1 MPTRHAPIPPSPAPR
16 EREHNPALL
25 PPLPP
30 SAGEGRGGGTLDIA
44 VLLLPRFSLM
54 ALASVLEP
62 FRIANRLAGKELYRW
77 RFVGT
82 EAGPIQASSGL
93 PITTELSVRD
103 PLTARRV
110 IVCTSFEPMA
120 AASRAV
126 LAWLRR
132 LDAAG
137 AELWAVDTG
146 AFLLA
151 EAGLLAGRTV
161 TLHWESIAAFA
172 ELHDGIT
179 TRRSLF
185 ERSGRVA
192 TCAGGIAGIDL
203 SLTAIAAEHGRNL
216 ALDVADQLIHQG
228 IRDATAPQQLAPM
241 RRYGTRNP
249 TVLAAIDLLQ
259 RSIEQPPSLTQAA
272 MALGVSPRQL
282 QRLFATHLG
291 TSFKRFDRALRLERA
306 KELLEQ
312 TGMTVMAVAV
322 ATGFGSVEH
331 FGRSYRLR
339 YGTSPGKEK
348 RAHAE
353 ATDAHR

>member
-1 MPTRHAPIPPSPAPR
+1 MMNRAMPL
-16 EREHNPALL
+16 E
-25 PPLPP
+25 
-30 SAGEGRGGGTLDIA
+30 IA

-62 FRIANRLAGKELYRW
+62 FRIANRLSDRDLYHW
-77 RFVGT
+77 RFVSP
-82 EAGPIQASSGL
+82 EVGPIRASSGL
-93 PITTELSVRD
+93 PITAELSVRD
-103 PLTARRV
+103 PVAAQRV

-120 AASRAV
+120 AAGRDV
-126 LAWLRR
+126 LRWVRR
-132 LDAAG
+132 LDATG

-172 ELHDGIT
+172 ELYGKVE

-192 TCAGGIAGIDL
+192 TCAGGTAGIDL
-203 SLTAIAAEHGRNL
+203 ALSAIAAEHGSSL

-228 IRDATAPQQLAPM
+228 IRDAAAPQQVAPM

-259 RSIEQPPSLTQAA
+259 RSIEQPPSLAEAA
-272 MALGVSPRQL
+272 MTLGVSPRQL

-291 TSFKRFDRALRLERA
+291 TSFRRFDRELRLERA

-331 FGRSYRLR
+331 FSRSYRAR
-339 YGTSPGKEK
+339 HGTSP
-348 RAHAE
+348 R
-353 ATDAHR
+353 HRV

>member
-1 MPTRHAPIPPSPAPR
+1 MPTRRAPTPPSPAPR
-16 EREHNPALL
+16 ERENATPPIL
-25 PPLPP
+25 PPLSPP
-30 SAGEGRGGGTLDIA
+30 AGEGRGGGTLDIA

-62 FRIANRLAGKELYRW
+62 FRIANRLAGRELYRW
-77 RFVGT
+77 HFVGA
-82 EAGPIQASSGL
+82 EAGPIQATSGL

-103 PLTARRV
+103 PVPARRV

-132 LDAAG
+132 LDATG

-172 ELHDGIT
+172 EQHDGIA

-192 TCAGGIAGIDL
+192 TCAGGTAGIDL
-203 SLTAIAAEHGRNL
+203 ALTAIAAEHGRNL

-228 IRDATAPQQLAPM
+228 IRDAAAPQQLAPM

-259 RSIEQPPSLTQAA
+259 RSIEQPPSLAQAA
-272 MALGVSPRQL
+272 AALGVSPRQL
-282 QRLFATHLG
+282 QRLFATHLA
-291 TSFKRFDRALRLERA
+291 TSFKRFDRGLRLERA

-312 TGMTVMAVAV
+312 TGLQVVEVSV
-322 ATGFGSVEH
+322 ATGFGAVEH
-331 FGRSYRLR
+331 FGRSYRTR
-339 YGTSPGKEK
+339 YGVSPEEW
-348 RAHAE
+348 RRRH
-353 ATDAHR
+353 

>member
-1 MPTRHAPIPPSPAPR
+1 MA
-16 EREHNPALL
+16 
-25 PPLPP
+25 
-30 SAGEGRGGGTLDIA
+30 LDIA

-77 RFVGT
+77 RFVSA
-82 EAGPIQASSGL
+82 EAGRVQASSGL

-103 PLTARRV
+103 PLAARRV

-120 AASRAV
+120 AAGPAV

-151 EAGLLAGRTV
+151 EAGLLAGRCV
-161 TLHWESIAAFA
+161 TLHWESLAAFA
-172 ELHDGIT
+172 ELHHAVAT
-179 TRRSLF
+179 SRSLF

-192 TCAGGIAGIDL
+192 TCAGGTAGIDL
-203 SLTAIAAEHGRNL
+203 ALTAIAAEHGRNL

-228 IRDATAPQQLAPM
+228 IRDPAASQPLAPM

-259 RSIEQPPSLTQAA
+259 RSIEQPPSLAQAA
-272 MALGVSPRQL
+272 SALGVSPRQL

-291 TSFKRFDRALRLERA
+291 TSFKRFDRELRLERA
-306 KELLEQ
+306 RELLEQ

-331 FGRSYRLR
+331 FGRSYRLMFAV
-339 YGTSPGKEK
+339 SPGQARRSTAK
-348 RAHAE
+348 ASS
-353 ATDAHR
+353 

>member
-1 MPTRHAPIPPSPAPR
+1 MSL
-16 EREHNPALL
+16 E
-25 PPLPP
+25 
-30 SAGEGRGGGTLDIA
+30 IA

-62 FRIANRLAGKELYRW
+62 FRIANRLAERELYHW
-77 RFVGT
+77 RFVSPD
-82 EAGPIQASSGL
+82 AGPIEASSGL
-93 PITTELSVRD
+93 PITAELSVRD
-103 PLTARRV
+103 PITAQRV

-120 AASRAV
+120 AAGRDV
-126 LAWLRR
+126 LRWLRR
-132 LDAAG
+132 LDTKG

-172 ELHDGIT
+172 ELYGKVE

-192 TCAGGIAGIDL
+192 TCAGGTAGIDL
-203 SLTAIAAEHGRNL
+203 ALTAIAAEHGTSL

-228 IRDATAPQQLAPM
+228 IRDAAAPQQVAPM

-259 RSIEQPPSLTQAA
+259 RSIEQPPSLARAA
-272 MALGVSPRQL
+272 AALAVSPRQL

-291 TSFKRFDRALRLERA
+291 RSFKRFDRELRLERA
-306 KELLEQ
+306 RELLEQ
-312 TGMTVMAVAV
+312 TGLSVLAVAV
-322 ATGFGSVEH
+322 ATGFGSMEH
-331 FGRSYRLR
+331 FSRSYRAKFAS
-339 YGTSPGKEK
+339 SPGRGR
-348 RAHAE
+348 RAAG
-353 ATDAHR
+353 

>member
-1 MPTRHAPIPPSPAPR
+1 MPL
-16 EREHNPALL
+16 E
-25 PPLPP
+25 
-30 SAGEGRGGGTLDIA
+30 IA

-54 ALASVLEP
+54 ALSAVLEP
-62 FRIANRLAGKELYRW
+62 FRIANRLTGRDLYHW
-77 RFVGT
+77 RFVSP
-82 EAGPIQASSGL
+82 EAGRVEASSGL
-93 PITTELSVRD
+93 PITAELSVHD
-103 PLTARRV
+103 PITAQRV

-120 AASRAV
+120 AAGRDV
-126 LAWLRR
+126 LCWLRR
-132 LDAAG
+132 LDSKG

-172 ELHDGIT
+172 ELYGKVE

-192 TCAGGIAGIDL
+192 TCAGGTAGIDL
-203 SLTAIAAEHGRNL
+203 ALTAIAAEHGSSL
-216 ALDVADQLIHQG
+216 ALDIADQLIHQG
-228 IRDATAPQQLAPM
+228 IRDAQAPQQVAPM
-241 RRYGTRNP
+241 RRYGTRNA

-272 MALGVSPRQL
+272 AALDVSVRQL

-291 TSFKRFDRALRLERA
+291 RSFKRFDRELRLERA
-306 KELLEQ
+306 RELLEQ
-312 TGMTVMAVAV
+312 TGLSVLAVAV

-331 FGRSYRLR
+331 FSRSYRAAF
-339 YGTSPGKEK
+339 GSGPGHGRQAAGRSTPRSSHPS
-348 RAHAE
+348 RAA
-353 ATDAHR
+353 A

>member
-1 MPTRHAPIPPSPAPR
+1 MNQAMPL
-16 EREHNPALL
+16 E
-25 PPLPP
+25 
-30 SAGEGRGGGTLDIA
+30 IA

-62 FRIANRLAGKELYRW
+62 FRIANRLAAKELYRW
-77 RFVGT
+77 RFVSPK
-82 EAGPIQASSGL
+82 AGPIEASSGL
-93 PITTELSVRD
+93 PITAELSVRD
-103 PLTARRV
+103 PVTAQRV
-110 IVCTSFEPMA
+110 IVCTSFEPLA

-126 LAWLRR
+126 LGWLRR
-132 LDAAG
+132 LDATG

-146 AFLLA
+146 AFVLA

-172 ELHDGIT
+172 ELHDDVT

-192 TCAGGIAGIDL
+192 TCAGGTAGIDL

-228 IRDATAPQQLAPM
+228 IRDAAAPQQLAPM
-241 RRYGTRNP
+241 RRYGTRNA

-259 RSIEQPPSLTQAA
+259 GSIEQPPSLAQAA
-272 MALGVSPRQL
+272 AALGVSPRQL

-291 TSFKRFDRALRLERA
+291 SSFKRFDRELRLERA

-331 FGRSYRLR
+331 FSRSYRTR
-339 YGTSPGKEK
+339 HGTSPRH
-348 RAHAE
+348 RA
-353 ATDAHR
+353 

>member
-1 MPTRHAPIPPSPAPR
+1 MPL
-16 EREHNPALL
+16 E
-25 PPLPP
+25 
-30 SAGEGRGGGTLDIA
+30 IA

-54 ALASVLEP
+54 ALSAVLEP
-62 FRIANRLAGKELYRW
+62 FRIANRLAGRELYHW
-77 RFVGT
+77 RFVSP
-82 EAGPIQASSGL
+82 EAGRVEASSGL
-93 PITTELSVRD
+93 PITAELSVRD
-103 PLTARRV
+103 PITAQRV

-120 AASRAV
+120 AAGRDV
-126 LAWLRR
+126 LRWLRR
-132 LDAAG
+132 LDRKG

-172 ELHDGIT
+172 ELYGKVE

-192 TCAGGIAGIDL
+192 TCAGGTAGIDL
-203 SLTAIAAEHGRNL
+203 ALTAIAAEHGTSL
-216 ALDVADQLIHQG
+216 ALDIADQLIHQG
-228 IRDATAPQQLAPM
+228 IRDAQAPQQVAPM

-259 RSIEQPPSLTQAA
+259 RSIEQPPSLAQAA
-272 MALGVSPRQL
+272 AALGVSPRQL

-291 TSFKRFDRALRLERA
+291 RSFKRFDRELRLERA

-312 TGMTVMAVAV
+312 TSL
-322 ATGFGSVEH
+322 SVL
-331 FGRSYRLR
+331 GRRRRHRLR
-339 YGTSPGKEK
+339 LGGAFQPELSGDVWHESETGPAGNQTGRLAIPSVTIPWHSPA
-348 RAHAE
+348 RNRVSDPAE
-353 ATDAHR
+353 

>member
-1 MPTRHAPIPPSPAPR
+1 LIDRAAAPTDRAMP
-16 EREHNPALL
+16 
-25 PPLPP
+25 
-30 SAGEGRGGGTLDIA
+30 LDIA

-62 FRIANRLAGKELYRW
+62 LRIANRLAGRDLYRW
-77 RFVGT
+77 RFVSP

-93 PITTELSVRD
+93 PITAELSVRD
-103 PLTARRV
+103 PIAAQRV

-120 AASRAV
+120 AAGRDI

-151 EAGLLAGRTV
+151 EAGLLEGRTV
-161 TLHWESIAAFA
+161 TLHWESLAAFA
-172 ELHDGIT
+172 ELHDGVE

-192 TCAGGIAGIDL
+192 TCACGTAGIDL
-203 SLTAIAAEHGRNL
+203 ALTAIAAEHGTGL

-228 IRDATAPQQLAPM
+228 IRDARAPQQLAPA
-241 RRYGTRNP
+241 RRYGTRNLA
-249 TVLAAIDLLQ
+249 VLAAIDLLQ
-259 RSIEQPPSLTQAA
+259 RSIEQPPSLAQAA
-272 MALGVSPRQL
+272 ATLSISPRQL
-282 QRLFATHLG
+282 QRLFATYLG
-291 TSFKRFDRALRLERA
+291 KPFKRFDRELRLERA

-312 TGMTVMAVAV
+312 TSLSVLEVAV
-322 ATGFGSVEH
+322 ATGFGSSEH
-331 FGRSYRLR
+331 FGRSYRSLF
-339 YGTSPGKEK
+339 GLSPG
-348 RAHAE
+348 RARHGDGPVDLGGQVMAPV
-353 ATDAHR
+353 ASRNPRR

>member
-1 MPTRHAPIPPSPAPR
+1 LIVPAAHLTDRAMP
-16 EREHNPALL
+16 
-25 PPLPP
+25 
-30 SAGEGRGGGTLDIA
+30 LDIA

-62 FRIANRLAGKELYRW
+62 FRVAYRLAGRELYRW
-77 RFVGT
+77 RFVGA

-103 PLTARRV
+103 PLAARRV

-120 AASRAV
+120 AASRSV

-146 AFLLA
+146 AYVLA

-172 ELHDGIT
+172 ELHHGVA

-192 TCAGGIAGIDL
+192 TCAGGTAGIDL
-203 SLTAIAAEHGRNL
+203 ALTAIAAEHGRNL

-228 IRDATAPQQLAPM
+228 IRDAAAPQQLAPM

-259 RSIEQPPSLTQAA
+259 RSIEQPPSLAQASA
-272 MALGVSPRQL
+272 ALAVSPRQL

-291 TSFKRFDRALRLERA
+291 TSFKRFDRTLRLERA

-331 FGRSYRLR
+331 FGRSYRAQH
-339 YGTSPGKEK
+339 GIIPGGE
-348 RAHAE
+348 RNHRNLHASF
-353 ATDAHR
+353 

>member
-1 MPTRHAPIPPSPAPR
+1 MP
-16 EREHNPALL
+16 
-25 PPLPP
+25 
-30 SAGEGRGGGTLDIA
+30 LDIA

-62 FRIANRLAGKELYRW
+62 FRIANRLAGRDLYRW
-77 RFVGT
+77 RFVSP
-82 EAGPIQASSGL
+82 EAGPIEASSGL
-93 PITTELSVRD
+93 PITAELSVRD
-103 PLTARRV
+103 PIAAQRV

-120 AASRAV
+120 AAGRDVLALAAPPGRHRCRAV
-126 LAWLRR
+126 GRRHRR
-132 LDAAG
+132 LR
-137 AELWAVDTG
+137 
-146 AFLLA
+146 
-151 EAGLLAGRTV
+151 AGRGRA
-161 TLHWESIAAFA
+161 SSPAAPSPCTGRA
-172 ELHDGIT
+172 SPPSPSCTTTST

-192 TCAGGIAGIDL
+192 TCAGGTAGIDL

-228 IRDATAPQQLAPM
+228 IRDAAAPQQLAPM
-241 RRYGTRNP
+241 RRYGTRNA

-259 RSIEQPPSLTQAA
+259 RSIEQPPSLAQAA
-272 MALGVSPRQL
+272 AALGVSPRQL

-291 TSFKRFDRALRLERA
+291 SSFKRFDRELRLERA

-331 FGRSYRLR
+331 FSRSYRTR
-339 YGTSPGKEK
+339 HGTSPRH
-348 RAHAE
+348 RA
-353 ATDAHR
+353 

>member
-1 MPTRHAPIPPSPAPR
+1 MPL
-16 EREHNPALL
+16 E
-25 PPLPP
+25 
-30 SAGEGRGGGTLDIA
+30 IA

-54 ALASVLEP
+54 ALAAVLEP
-62 FRIANRLAGKELYRW
+62 FRIANRLAGSALYHW
-77 RFVGT
+77 RFVSP
-82 EAGPIQASSGL
+82 EAGPIEASSGL
-93 PITTELSVRD
+93 PITAELSVRD
-103 PLTARRV
+103 PITAQRV

-120 AASRAV
+120 AAGRDV
-126 LAWLRR
+126 LRWLRR

-151 EAGLLAGRTV
+151 EAGLLEGRTV

-172 ELHDGIT
+172 ELYGKVE

-192 TCAGGIAGIDL
+192 TCAGGTAGIDL
-203 SLTAIAAEHGRNL
+203 ALTAIAAEHGRSL

-228 IRDATAPQQLAPM
+228 IRDAAAPQQVAPM

-259 RSIEQPPSLTQAA
+259 RSIEQPPSLAQAA
-272 MALGVSPRQL
+272 AAAGRVAAPAAAPVRDASR
-282 QRLFATHLG
+282 H
-291 TSFKRFDRALRLERA
+291 SFKRFDRELRLERA
-306 KELLEQ
+306 RELLEQ
-312 TGMTVMAVAV
+312 TSLSVLAVAV

-331 FGRSYRLR
+331 FGRSYRARMARVRHWLAKHR
-339 YGTSPGKEK
+339 D
-348 RAHAE
+348 E
-353 ATDAHR
+353 ATFSYLLYETYVMLVGADGRFGLVQRRVWL

>member
-1 MPTRHAPIPPSPAPR
+1 MP
-16 EREHNPALL
+16 
-25 PPLPP
+25 
-30 SAGEGRGGGTLDIA
+30 AGEGRGGGTLDIA

-62 FRIANRLAGKELYRW
+62 FRVANRLAGRELYRW
-77 RFVGT
+77 RFVSP

-103 PLTARRV
+103 RITARRV

-132 LDAAG
+132 LDTVG
-137 AELWAVDTG
+137 VEFWAVDTG
-146 AFLLA
+146 AYLLA
-151 EAGLLAGRTV
+151 EAGLLSGRTV

-192 TCAGGIAGIDL
+192 TCAGGTAGIDL
-203 SLTAIAAEHGRNL
+203 ALTAIAAEHGRNL

-228 IRDATAPQQLAPM
+228 IRGAAAPQQLAPM

-249 TVLAAIDLLQ
+249 AVLAAIDLLQ
-259 RSIEQPPSLTQAA
+259 RSIEQPPSLGQAA
-272 MALGVSPRQL
+272 AALGVSSRQL

-291 TSFKRFDRALRLERA
+291 TSFKHFDRTLRLERA

-331 FGRSYRLR
+331 FGRSYRAR
-339 YGTSPGKEK
+339 FGTSPRRGQPSQASGNTNIAPEL
-348 RAHAE
+348 
-353 ATDAHR
+353 